1 LLSLFITRP
10 RQTTVDSGAGCRR
23 MQRDKVPGRQDKGR
37 LRVVACAPG
46 THILPFPTSHPQK
59 ESTLFRANTFRVLEN
74 EHMSQDMG
82 FRNGGN
88 VGHTRP
94 LASPA
99 NDLSFRALIIFL
111 CLEIRFFFI
120 IVTWMERNN
129 LLLSAGRYVT
139 RSTIFDTPT

>member
-1 LLSLFITRP
+1 
-10 RQTTVDSGAGCRR
+10 

-82 FRNGGN
+82 FPNGGGCLPS
-88 VGHTRP
+88 VAFLLGRC
-94 LASPA
+94 
-99 NDLSFRALIIFL
+99 LS
-111 CLEIRFFFI
+111 RFTGDFK
-120 IVTWMERNN
+120 T
-129 LLLSAGRYVT
+129 
-139 RSTIFDTPT
+139 